1 MNNYEFDA
9 DMKIADLI
17 IALQKKQIKLEEFN
31 IKVAEVEAT
40 RDKQTELHREF
51 IKLEGLQN
59 E

>member
-1 MNNYEFDA
+1 
-9 DMKIADLI
+9 MKIADLI